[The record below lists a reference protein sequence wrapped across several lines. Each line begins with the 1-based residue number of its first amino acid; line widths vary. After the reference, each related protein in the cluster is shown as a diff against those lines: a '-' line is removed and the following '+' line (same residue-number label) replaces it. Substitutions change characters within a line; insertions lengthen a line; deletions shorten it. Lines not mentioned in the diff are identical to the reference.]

1 MYPLICVWFV
11 IYFLILISIFRLT
24 RKKMKRM
31 RKKLYASNFSYA
43 FLVTDN

>member
-1 MYPLICVWFV
+1 MYPLICAWFV

-31 RKKLYASNFSYA
+31 RKKMEAYNFSYS

>member
-1 MYPLICVWFV
+1 
-11 IYFLILISIFRLT
+11 LT

-31 RKKLYASNFSYA
+31 RKKMEVYNFSYS